1 MSVQNQRFQGQHVVV
16 TGGTRGIG
24 RAIALAFLAEGAHV
38 HATYQGNDA
47 AAEALRESAAES
59 GGGDA
64 AERLSCTKFDVGDH
78 DACKAFWE
86 GLGDTPISALVNNS
100 GIRRDG
106 ILATMAPESW
116 DAVIRTNLTGGAF
129 MSKFAVQN
137 MMRQRYGRIV
147 FITSPAGKQ
156 GFEGQGNYCASKAGQ
171 VGLARALSKEVAKRK
186 ITVNTVSP
194 GFIGTDLIDDLSPDL
209 VKEYTQTVP
218 MRRFGEPAEVASAV
232 LYLASRE
239 ASYITGATLEVTGGL

>member
-1 MSVQNQRFQGQHVVV
+1 MTTEPTPPRRFAGQHAVV

-24 RAIALAFLAEGAHV
+24 RAIALAFLAEGAAV

-47 AAEALRESAAES
+47 AAEALRGAA
-59 GGGDA
+59 GQH
-64 AERLSCTKFDVGDH
+64 AERLALAKFDVGDH
-78 DACKAFWE
+78 GACKAFWE
-86 GLGDTPISALVNNS
+86 GLGDTPVSVLVNNS

-116 DAVIRTNLTGGAF
+116 DAVLRTNLSGGAF
-129 MSKFAVQN
+129 MAKFAVQN

-147 FITSPAGKQ
+147 FVTSPAGKQ

-171 VGLARALSKEVAKRK
+171 VGLVRALSKEVAKRK
-186 ITVNTVSP
+186 ITVNAVSP
-194 GFIGTDLIDDLSPDL
+194 GFIGTELIGDLAPEL
-209 VKEYTQTVP
+209 VKEYTATVP
-218 MRRFGEPAEVASAV
+218 LRRFGEPHEVASAV
-232 LYLASRE
+232 LYLASPE